1 MIIKRMDSKQEEI
14 RKLETFLKDN
24 LTSYQ
29 RFLIER
35 ELKAMRSGVHAQ
47 NARKPYQRGLRSPAG
62 RIGQNLEEKF
72 TVSIAKTNAWPH
84 IRNE

>member
-14 RKLETFLKDN
+14 TELTGILEGK

-35 ELKAMRSGVHAQ
+35 ELKA
-47 NARKPYQRGLRSPAG
+47 
-62 RIGQNLEEKF
+62 INLN
-72 TVSIAKTNAWPH
+72 IAKN
-84 IRNE
+84 